1 MTKRIDPD
9 AISRIGIT
17 ISWGFRSELE
27 SLFESSPFKKKKEFY
42 ETLLRKGIAQY
53 KEGKDASSS

>member
-1 MTKRIDPD
+1 MTKRVDPD
-9 AISRIGIT
+9 ASARIGMT

-42 ETLLRKGIAQY
+42 ETLLRKGMAQY
-53 KEGKDASSS
+53 KEDKDASSS